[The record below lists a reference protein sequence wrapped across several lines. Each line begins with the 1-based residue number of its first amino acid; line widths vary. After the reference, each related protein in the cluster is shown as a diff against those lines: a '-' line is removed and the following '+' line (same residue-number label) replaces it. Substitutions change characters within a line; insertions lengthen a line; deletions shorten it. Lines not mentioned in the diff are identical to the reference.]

1 MPGEASPVGVTGE
14 LLEGGAVTR
23 AHASVVG
30 VTALTIPP
38 GLAILGGSTRLFGA
52 GQLCILRG
60 SSTMGFSATP
70 GWDLRVLGYWQLR
83 FNGVPVEVGARQQR
97 LLAALALLHAQPR
110 HVLAALL
117 WPDSPEHQSAGNLR
131 ASVFRISHE
140 LPGLLSATDPLQMD
154 TVVRVDLREVRA
166 LITEITL
173 NATRSVSPDSIDLL
187 QEANLLPGWYE
198 EWVINQ
204 QDHLLNQ
211 RLDALETVARSYLAA
226 GSFGRA
232 LSAARAAAVV
242 DPLRESAQHLLVRC
256 HLAEDNYASAV
267 LVYRSYRTHLRR
279 ELGIAPSAR
288 FAQLLGLET
297 ATSDSRL
304 LVRSLKN

>member
-1 MPGEASPVGVTGE
+1 
-14 LLEGGAVTR
+14 
-23 AHASVVG
+23 
-30 VTALTIPP
+30 
-38 GLAILGGSTRLFGA
+38 
-52 GQLCILRG
+52 
-60 SSTMGFSATP
+60 MGFSATP

-83 FNGVPVEVGARQQR
+83 FDGLPVEVGARQQR
-97 LLAALALLHAQPR
+97 LLAALALLHTQPR

-117 WPDSPEHQSAGNLR
+117 WPNSPERQSAGNLR

-140 LPGLLSATDPLQMD
+140 LPRLLSATDPLQLD
-154 TVVRVDLREVRA
+154 AAARVDLREVRE

-173 NATRSVSPDSIDLL
+173 TGTRSVLPASIDLL

-198 EWVINQ
+198 EWVIDQ

-211 RLDALETVARSYLAA
+211 RVDALETVARSYLAT

-232 LSAARAAAVV
+232 LGAARAAAVV

-267 LVYRSYRTHLRR
+267 QVYRSYRALLRR
-279 ELGIAPSAR
+279 ELGIAPSPH
-288 FAQLLGLET
+288 FAELLGLEF

-304 LVRSLKN
+304 LVRSVKN